1 VVGQVCS
8 TVDAAVRAV
17 ALGRQVRLERLH
29 HLAGDRQSRG
39 RVTCFSRIPAGSL
52 AGRQRP

>member
-1 VVGQVCS
+1 MVGQVCS

-29 HLAGDRQSRG
+29 HLAGDLQSRG
-39 RVTCFSRIPAGSL
+39 QVTCFSRIPAGSL